1 MRDYNHNELH
11 FPGSFYNLSFFIYK
25 KLVFVLVV
33 FLFLK
38 DVLEITEEEA
48 EDSKPMVTYNVVTGV
63 TTDKYMSK
71 ALDILQYIL

>member
-38 DVLEITEEEA
+38 GLKDTQLFLLVPSYILESI
-48 EDSKPMVTYNVVTGV
+48 SFIFHSSY
-63 TTDKYMSK
+63 
-71 ALDILQYIL
+71 LQYVIDY